1 MGQASLSKILVI
13 QTAFLGDVILAT
25 SVIEKLNQHYP
36 ESMIDFLL
44 RKGNENVLANH
55 SFLHEVLV
63 FDKTSG
69 KYRNL
74 LRLIAKIRKNHYDLV
89 INLHR
94 YASTGLIT
102 ILSGASITA
111 GFNKNPFS
119 RFFSIRVK
127 HSFKGVHEVER
138 NHELISWMTDP
149 GSLKPRI
156 FPGVRNYEKVEV
168 LKNVPYLCLAP
179 ASVWFTK
186 QFPAEKWVQ
195 LTDEIPGHLFVYLVG
210 SSNDRGLGEKIRL
223 MSKNDKI
230 RNLCGELDILDTA
243 ALMESAVLNIVND
256 SAPMH
261 IASAMNAPVCAI
273 YCSTL
278 PGFGFGPLSDRSY
291 IIEKEENLYC
301 RPCGIHGRSSC
312 PESHF
317 RCAMDIDVRKITAK
331 VMDEIRFTGKI
342 S

>member
-1 MGQASLSKILVI
+1 MGHASLRRILVI

-44 RKGNENVLANH
+44 RKGNEQVLANH
-55 SFLHEVLV
+55 PFLNEVLV
-63 FDKTSG
+63 FDKASG
-69 KYRNL
+69 KYLNL
-74 LRLIAKIRKNHYDLV
+74 LRLISKIRKKHYDLV
-89 INLHR
+89 INLQR
-94 YASTGLIT
+94 YVSTGLIT
-102 ILSGASITA
+102 VLSGASITT
-111 GFNKNPFS
+111 GFNKNPLS

-127 HSFKGVHEVER
+127 HSFNGIHEVER
-138 NHELISWMTDP
+138 NHELIKWMTDP
-149 GSLKPRI
+149 DYLKPRI

-186 QFPAEKWVQ
+186 QFPVEKWAQ
-195 LTDEIPGHLFVYLVG
+195 LADAIPGHLFVYLVG
-210 SSNDRGLGEKIRL
+210 SPNDRDLGEKIRL
-223 MSKNDKI
+223 SSRNDKI
-230 RNLCGELDILDTA
+230 RNLSGELDVLDTA

-273 YCSTL
+273 YCSTI

-301 RPCGIHGRSSC
+301 RPCGIHGRSTC

-317 RCAMDIDVRKITAK
+317 RCAMDIDVSKITAK
-331 VMDEIRFTGKI
+331 VIDEIRFTGKM